1 MLRKDR
7 SRKSYPSDLTDEQ
20 WTIVAPLLPP
30 AKQRQRG
37 GRPRAVDLREVLN
50 TLFYLNRSGCQWD
63 MLPHDLLPKSTVYDY
78 FARWRDDGTWA
89 KLVKALRER
98 TRMEAGREPTPSAA
112 SIDSQSVKTT
122 ERGGPERGYDGGKK
136 RDYSIFTGFWS
147 GSRGVFVV
155 ECWPQHASR
164 EDKAM
169 FGPGAYRPDPTEGM
183 SAIADLPPPEIVPSS
198 RTYERQACPRCTHQA
213 YRDKQFQRRLHD
225 LGNLDVWCPRDLVV
239 TYSQHYCTKC
249 RRYFNADLSDLAP
262 PGGQYTHR
270 VIDLAVR
277 LVVEDGLPYRPA
289 SWHLWRDHRVFVPCA
304 TIQNW
309 VEAGGKKGAGAHGH
323 RLSRLGVG

>member
-112 SIDSQSVKTT
+112 CIDSQSVKTT
-122 ERGGPERGYDGGKK
+122 EMGGPERGYDGGKK
-136 RDYSIFTGFWS
+136 INGRKRHLLVDTLGLLLAVLITSASLDDGVAAPILLGHVTPHVFPRLLTIFADRKYHNHALDAWMAEQRAGWRIEVTMRPEGTKGFTPLAKRWVIERTNAWH
-147 GSRGVFVV
+147 GR
-155 ECWPQHASR
+155 
-164 EDKAM
+164 
-169 FGPGAYRPDPTEGM
+169 YRRNSKD
-183 SAIADLPPPEIVPSS
+183 
-198 RTYERQACPRCTHQA
+198 YERSVESSTAMIQMSNRHLMLN
-213 YRDKQFQRRLHD
+213 RLS
-225 LGNLDVWCPRDLVV
+225 PRD
-239 TYSQHYCTKC
+239 
-249 RRYFNADLSDLAP
+249 
-262 PGGQYTHR
+262 
-270 VIDLAVR
+270 
-277 LVVEDGLPYRPA
+277 RPA
-289 SWHLWRDHRVFVPCA
+289 FHYRQDA
-304 TIQNW
+304 
-309 VEAGGKKGAGAHGH
+309 A
-323 RLSRLGVG
+323 